1 MAALARVRA
10 DIAEAC
16 RDAHR
21 DPAAVHLVAISKT
34 FDADAIRPVIDA
46 QIAAGVLRPV
56 ARLTP
61 LVTFKA

>member
-1 MAALARVRA
+1 
-10 DIAEAC
+10 
-16 RDAHR
+16 
-21 DPAAVHLVAISKT
+21 
-34 FDADAIRPVIDA
+34 VIDA

>member
-1 MAALARVRA
+1 MVE
-10 DIAEAC
+10 EA
-16 RDAHR
+16 
-21 DPAAVHLVAISKT
+21 PAAYKP
-34 FDADAIRPVIDA
+34 IRPVIDA